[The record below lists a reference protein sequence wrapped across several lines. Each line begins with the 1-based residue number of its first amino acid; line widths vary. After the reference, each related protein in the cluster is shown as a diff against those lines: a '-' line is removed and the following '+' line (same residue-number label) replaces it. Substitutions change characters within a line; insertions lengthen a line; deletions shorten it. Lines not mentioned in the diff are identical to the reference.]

1 MGGGELGVAP
11 GFEVA
16 SPSLRR
22 NVVHASDSVE
32 TASREIGFW
41 FQRDELVAWESGDS
55 QYTYGP

>member
-1 MGGGELGVAP
+1 MGVAP
-11 GFEVA
+11 GFEVT

-32 TASREIGFW
+32 TALREIGFW

>member
-1 MGGGELGVAP
+1 MEVAP
-11 GFEVA
+11 GFEVT

-32 TASREIGFW
+32 TALREIGFW

>member
-1 MGGGELGVAP
+1 MGGGGLGVAP
-11 GFEVA
+11 GLEVT
-16 SPSLRR
+16 SPSLHR

-32 TASREIGFW
+32 TALREIGFW